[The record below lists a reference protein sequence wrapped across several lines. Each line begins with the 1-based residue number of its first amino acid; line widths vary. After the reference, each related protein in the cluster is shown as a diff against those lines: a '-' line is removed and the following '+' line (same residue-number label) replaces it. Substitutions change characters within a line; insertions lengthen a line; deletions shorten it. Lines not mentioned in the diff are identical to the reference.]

1 MTNLET
7 LIQELCPDGVEFVK
21 LGDVGTFYGGLSGKS
36 KADFTDGNAKF
47 VTYMNV
53 YSNPALNTDI
63 KDFVKIEEGEKQ
75 NKVLY
80 GDVLFTG
87 SSETPN
93 ECGMTSV
100 LTEKTEED
108 LYLNSFC
115 FGYRFNDID
124 NVNPGFMKHL
134 FRSHML
140 RKALAKTASGV
151 TRFNVSKK
159 KVANIEIPLPP
170 IEVQTEIVH
179 ILDKF
184 TSLEAELEAELDC
197 RKRQYEYYRDKLLS
211 FDNVGGQEVKWKK
224 IGEFCDTLSGFP
236 FDSSKFQTSGIK
248 LMRGKNVKRGYF
260 DFNEDDDRYWESPDG
275 LEKYLLQDKDIII
288 SMDGSLVG
296 KSFAM
301 LSKKHLPLLLVQR
314 VARVRAKSVN
324 QIYLFH
330 NIAHR
335 FSGYVDKK
343 KTGGAIPHVS
353 MKDIQNFSIPVP
365 SLQEQERIATILDRF
380 ESLTTSLQSG
390 LPAEIAA
397 RRQQYEHY
405 RDKLLTFK
413 RKGAA

>member
-1 MTNLET
+1 MKNLET

-21 LGDVGTFYGGLSGKS
+21 LGDVCEIKTGKGITQKDCS
-36 KADFTDGNAKF
+36 ESDK
-47 VTYMNV
+47 YPV
-53 YSNPALNTDI
+53 YSGGKEPMGYYKEFNRNANTVTVSRVGAYAGFVNYVTEDFYLND
-63 KDFVKIEEGEKQ
+63 KCF
-75 NKVLY
+75 
-80 GDVLFTG
+80 
-87 SSETPN
+87 
-93 ECGMTSV
+93 SV
-100 LTEKTEED
+100 LPKKDED
-108 LYLNSFC
+108 INSKYLYYKL
-115 FGYRFNDID
+115 
-124 NVNPGFMKHL
+124 
-134 FRSHML
+134 
-140 RKALAKTASGV
+140 KALECSIINMQSGGGV
-151 TRFNVSKK
+151 PTINTK
-159 KVANIEIPLPP
+159 KVGSLEIPLPP
-170 IEVQTEIVH
+170 IEVQNEIVR

-197 RKRQYEYYRDKLLS
+197 RKQQYEYYRDKLLS
-211 FDNVGGQEVKWKK
+211 FENVGGQEVEWKK
-224 IGEFCDTLSGFP
+224 IGEICDTLSGFP

-260 DFNEDDDRYWESPDG
+260 DFNEDDDRYWESSNG

-314 VARVRAKSVN
+314 VARVRAKRVN
-324 QIYLFH
+324 QNYLFH

-365 SLQEQERIATILDRF
+365 SLSEQERIANILDRF

-390 LPAEIAA
+390 LPAEISA